1 MALENHRFLA
11 LRKPR
16 ALRRSRDLLL
26 PLGPWFDSWG
36 ETVARSELLDD
47 AERADV
53 VTALIE
59 LHHSSSQQ
67 DGCLR
72 ALAGIHRATRGGLA
86 SYLRA
91 LPARLRKEA
100 LRGRIRES
108 IDIDPEHFE
117 TRVEKRF
124 RAALAQHG
132 AGEVNVNRAVHA
144 RP

>member
-1 MALENHRFLA
+1 
-11 LRKPR
+11 
-16 ALRRSRDLLL
+16 LLL
-26 PLGPWFDSWG
+26 PLGPWFDTWG
-36 ETVARSELLDD
+36 ETIARSKLLDD

-59 LHHSSSQQ
+59 LHLSSPQQ

-86 SYLRA
+86 SHLPA

-100 LRGRIRES
+100 VRGRIRES
-108 IDIDPEHFE
+108 IDIDPVHFE
-117 TRVEKRF
+117 ARVEKRF
-124 RAALAQHG
+124 RMALAQHR
-132 AGEVNVNRAVHA
+132 AGEISVRRVVHA